1 MQMWKH
7 ANGSINVE
15 KALVAGRSN
24 MKRCNVANVALKY
37 REGGMP
43 RSNIIYMKRY
53 ISNKSNISIIKYEKM
68 QCGFKLKRRE
78 NAKVR
83 AISYLPVKFS
93 TRLMQSFH
101 SLLEFGAVQ

>member
-1 MQMWKH
+1 MWKH
-7 ANGSINVE
+7 ANGSINVK

-43 RSNIIYMKRY
+43 RSYIYEKIY
-53 ISNKSNISIIKYEKM
+53 ISNESNISNTKYEKM